1 VRVGTDDCRLH
12 AGNECHAAPHRH
24 RHRHRQR
31 WRGASIIIF
40 IIIIIIISSSSL
52 RDEPPVPQL
61 VCAAGQSTHQRH
73 GTTESGPPSSTAGRC
88 VLERRRDGVWRR
100 WWALQASQA
109 RRARGHGSG
118 GGASAAR
125 RRAAVDGVDLAGPP
139 EAEQG
144 DPGEDGLPGIHHPK
158 NPHRSGLH
166 RCAVT
171 RTRSDR
177 PAQGAAQGAR
187 QSSCCVRVRAWV
199 G

>member
-1 VRVGTDDCRLH
+1 MRVSTDDCRLH

-31 WRGASIIIF
+31 WRGASIIISSSSSSS
-40 IIIIIIISSSSL
+40 SSSSL

-61 VCAAGQSTHQRH
+61 VCAAGPSTHQGH
-73 GTTESGPPSSTAGRC
+73 GTTDAWPPSSTAGRC
-88 VLERRRDGVWRR
+88 VLERRRDGEVWRW

-118 GGASAAR
+118 GGAGAAR
-125 RRAAVDGVDLAGPP
+125 RRAAVDGVELAGPS

-158 NPHRSGLH
+158 NSHRSGLH

-177 PAQGAAQGAR
+177 RRVQPRAPGSPAAV
-187 QSSCCVRVRAWV
+187 CVCV
-199 G
+199 